1 MRASER
7 KGFSKDLL
15 CRRRRRFEHV
25 KNPPFMIDLK
35 REQVQRVTLD
45 PCTFTFSTVPF
56 LILPRAPFFIIMG
69 FSLMCMG
76 LLIYN
81 VGLHGTV
88 GA

>member
-15 CRRRRRFEHV
+15 CRRRRRRRRFEHV

-45 PCTFTFSTVPF
+45 PCTFTFSFPPSLFSFF
-56 LILPRAPFFIIMG
+56 LE
-69 FSLMCMG
+69 
-76 LLIYN
+76 LLSSSSW
-81 VGLHGTV
+81 VSV
-88 GA
+88 